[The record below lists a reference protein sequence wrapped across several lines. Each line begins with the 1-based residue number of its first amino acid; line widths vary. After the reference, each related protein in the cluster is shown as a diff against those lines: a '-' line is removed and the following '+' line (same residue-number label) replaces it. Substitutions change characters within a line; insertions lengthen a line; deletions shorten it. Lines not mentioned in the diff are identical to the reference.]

1 MKDKIRKRLD
11 RVTQLDSSKFPTISG
26 LCLIDGHERKIA
38 AFEVPDGTKAACLS
52 LALLRQAYIERGYSL
67 DSLTINERENDGM
80 ETVKVSMGEL

>member
-1 MKDKIRKRLD
+1 MNNKKRKCLD

-67 DSLTINERENDGM
+67 DSLAVNERENDGM
-80 ETVKVSMGEL
+80 ETIKVSIGDL

>member
-1 MKDKIRKRLD
+1 MNNKKRKCLD

-26 LCLIDGHERKIA
+26 LCVIDGHERKIA

-67 DSLTINERENDGM
+67 DSLAVNERE
-80 ETVKVSMGEL
+80 VKLMDWVDIKEHGE

>member
-1 MKDKIRKRLD
+1 MNDKTRKRLD

-52 LALLRQAYIERGYSL
+52 LAPLRQAYIERGYSL
-67 DSLTINERENDGM
+67 DALTVNERENDGM

>member
-1 MKDKIRKRLD
+1 MNDKIRKRLD

-67 DSLTINERENDGM
+67 DSLAVNERENDGM

>member
-1 MKDKIRKRLD
+1 MNDKIRKRLD

-67 DSLTINERENDGM
+67 DSLMVNERENDGM